1 MLFYSCTTGRPH
13 YRLYTINNIPS
24 LRCLDCITIK
34 REERVRAT
42 KFAKSATGAALES
55 DVHQQSTA
63 TTSVKTFTPG
73 ESADGT
79 TVVTLFSSEEKEAIR
94 NLLANAGSIQEVEEI
109 ENAVRKGM
117 LPDQLVLREQPPLPL
132 QEPSLPKKRPNNE
145 TSDDDVNGNNNDV
158 TKSDKKRLK
167 VTPST

>member
-1 MLFYSCTTGRPH
+1 MLQIGRPH

-24 LRCLDCITIK
+24 LRCLDCIKVK
-34 REERVRAT
+34 REERVRAA

-55 DVHQQSTA
+55 DVQQQSTSTA
-63 TTSVKTFTPG
+63 TVKTFTPG

-109 ENAVRKGM
+109 ENAVRKGV
-117 LPDQLVLREQPPLPL
+117 LPDQLVVRVPQPPP
-132 QEPSLPKKRPNNE
+132 QEPTLPQKRSSNE
-145 TSDDDVNGNNNDV
+145 TSNDDVNGNNNDI
-158 TKSDKKRLK
+158 TESANKRLK
-167 VTPST
+167 VT